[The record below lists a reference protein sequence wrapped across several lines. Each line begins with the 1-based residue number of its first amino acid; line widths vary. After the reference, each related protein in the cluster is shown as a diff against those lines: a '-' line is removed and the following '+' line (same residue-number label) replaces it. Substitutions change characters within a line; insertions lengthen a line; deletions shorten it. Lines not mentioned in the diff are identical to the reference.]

1 MFWNVT
7 VLRTFDFYML
17 FWVYNNG
24 PLLTC
29 SCNDLLM
36 LATKFLDFCLEAV
49 ADANKA
55 IELNPSLSKAYLRK
69 G

>member
-1 MFWNVT
+1 
-7 VLRTFDFYML
+7 ML